1 MDVSLAATEPDL
13 VEFRNKERGTALC
26 ESWLQG
32 RMISSLGTPPPPPA
46 KTAWAKTVLMICRFF
61 SALLTVWNSVR

>member
-13 VEFRNKERGTALC
+13 VGFRNKERGTALY

-32 RMISSLGTPPPPPA
+32 RMISSLGTPPPPRQDSLG
-46 KTAWAKTVLMICRFF
+46 KDSLDDM
-61 SALLTVWNSVR
+61 